1 MATEKALGPKWVK
14 TLNGLLEFEFE
25 MCAN

>member
-14 TLNGLLEFEFE
+14 TLND
-25 MCAN
+25 C